1 MPSEM
6 LICAGRK
13 PPIVAVEMVNYH
25 GVFEKELDRA
35 GTANETEHGYQR
47 RYRGP
52 LHRAAIRPCFSAP
65 YFRPKVKTRLTRLA
79 VGVFPGCKLHIRV
92 GRER

>member
-1 MPSEM
+1 MQIGHRQLSLLPSEM

-13 PPIVAVEMVNYH
+13 PLIVAVEMVNYY

-35 GTANETEHGYQR
+35 GTANETDHGYQR

-52 LHRAAIRPCFSAP
+52 L
-65 YFRPKVKTRLTRLA
+65 
-79 VGVFPGCKLHIRV
+79 IRV
-92 GRER
+92 AESVERDGEASRGRTGERR

>member
-13 PPIVAVEMVNYH
+13 PLIVAVEMVSYY
-25 GVFEKELDRA
+25 GAFEKELDRA
-35 GTANETEHGYQR
+35 GTANETDHGYQR

-52 LHRAAIRPCFSAP
+52 L
-65 YFRPKVKTRLTRLA
+65 
-79 VGVFPGCKLHIRV
+79 IRV
-92 GRER
+92 AESVERDGEAFRGRTGEHR